1 MRWLL
6 DQIVRPLGLRVIR
19 WQNAEVI
26 YQHNY
31 AGGYAEYRATQ
42 IKHNKRK
49 LGNVWADATTLSKI
63 VDDLRIHGLGATG
76 ICHGARNGFEVTW
89 LREHLDGEVIGTD
102 ISETATEFPH
112 MYIWDFHDD
121 NPDWLGQFD
130 FVYTNSL
137 DQAMEPARALNAW
150 AKQITPRGRIYI
162 EHTMAHSAGSANEM
176 DPFGAHPMA
185 MPYLFFMWGRGKYKL
200 ADILELEA
208 KSNIGLKVWVF
219 VLIRADVSPDVQH
232 GNGEIGSGVS

>member
-1 MRWLL
+1 MQRLL
-6 DQIVRPLGLRVIR
+6 DRLVRPFGLRVVKK
-19 WQNAEVI
+19 QHAEI
-26 YQHNY
+26 AYQHRY

-49 LGNVWADATTLSKI
+49 LSHVWADVTTLSRV
-63 VDDLRIHGLGATG
+63 VDDLRSHGLGATG

-89 LREHLDGEVIGTD
+89 LREHLGGDIIGTD

-112 MYIWDFHDD
+112 MCVWDFHDD

-137 DQAMEPARALNAW
+137 DQAMDPARALNAW

-162 EHTMAHSAGSANEM
+162 EHTMAHSAIVAGAM

-185 MPYLFFMWGRGKYKL
+185 MPYLIFLWGKGSFSL
-200 ADILELEA
+200 ADIFEIEA
-208 KSNIGLKVWVF
+208 KDNNRLKAWIF
-219 VLIRADVSPDVQH
+219 VLTRARASSATPPAASSD
-232 GNGEIGSGVS
+232 

>member
-1 MRWLL
+1 MRRLL
-6 DQIVRPLGLRVIR
+6 DQMARPFGLRVIKR
-19 WQNAEVI
+19 HHADVI
-26 YQHNY
+26 YQHHY

-49 LGNVWADATTLSKI
+49 LSNVWADITTLTRV
-63 VDDLRIHGLGATG
+63 VDDLKSRGLGATG

-89 LREHLDGEVIGTD
+89 FREHLGGDIIGTD

-112 MYIWDFHDD
+112 MYVWDFHDD
-121 NPDWLGQFD
+121 NSDWLGQFD

-150 AKQITPRGRIYI
+150 AKQVTPQGRIYI
-162 EHTMAHSAGSANEM
+162 EHTMAHSARYANAM

-185 MPYLFFMWGRGKYKL
+185 MPYLLFIWGRGSFNL
-200 ADILELEA
+200 ADILEIDA
-208 KSNIGLKVWVF
+208 KNNNGLKAWIF
-219 VLIRADVSPDVQH
+219 VLTRADTSRSCPTEPERDY
-232 GNGEIGSGVS
+232 SR